1 MCLKV
6 FKFLFQLSY
15 SIQKMTRLFIP
26 KNEEFN
32 TINHKNK
39 NKPIV
44 YLILLHKLIKIE
56 SLIMVIKREKKG

>member
-1 MCLKV
+1 
-6 FKFLFQLSY
+6 
-15 SIQKMTRLFIP
+15 MTRLFIP